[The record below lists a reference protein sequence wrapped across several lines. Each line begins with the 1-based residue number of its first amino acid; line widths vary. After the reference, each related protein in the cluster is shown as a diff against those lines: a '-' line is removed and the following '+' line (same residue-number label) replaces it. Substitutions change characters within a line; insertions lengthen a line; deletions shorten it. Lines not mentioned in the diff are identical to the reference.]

1 MKLHHVLF
9 SMVILGLAQVGCVS
23 STVRFPSSTEEIY
36 SYNHLKQNLLL
47 AAQNNVL
54 FHIPQDTLFE
64 TEKNEI
70 DSRCKE
76 VQKPFWTEKLSV
88 YLNMM
93 QTNPEWFTKF
103 HVIEIKKGDA
113 PKVVLENDLDGATI
127 LSIQYGKVESRGTVN
142 LKTNLPCATGRI
154 AEYLGKD
161 ITKTQF
167 EFPSVPDVRKVL
179 TTAGSRK
186 SVKRFEF
193 SNQFISYLAE
203 RGFILKFNHEIS
215 FEKNTANKFVFVEV
229 LNKLSR
235 ELGKR
240 KDNKHVNLWMK
251 ILNDARKSDE
261 IIQMFSLEN
270 QKQLKSGLKF
280 SVNENNSDSESYPYL
295 YMSYHVENEVIATS
309 DITDLNECL
318 AQIPSQKTNLFSR
331 QPTSEVLNDNKYV
344 KDYSCTS
351 IGSNSVEVTPT
362 EAFSSKSAPAP
373 DRSPAV
379 NTETH

>member
-1 MKLHHVLF
+1 MKLRYILL
-9 SMVILGLAQVGCVS
+9 SMVVMGLAQVGCVS
-23 STVRFPSSTEEIY
+23 STLRFPSSTDEIY
-36 SYNHLKQNLLL
+36 GYNHLKQNLLL

-54 FHIPQDTLFE
+54 FHIPQETLFA

-93 QTNPEWFTKF
+93 QTNPEWFTRF

-127 LSIQYGKVESRGTVN
+127 LSIQYGKVESRGIVN
-142 LKTNLPCATGRI
+142 LKTNMPCAKGRI
-154 AEYLGKD
+154 AEYLGKE
-161 ITKTQF
+161 IIKTQF
-167 EFPSVPDVRKVL
+167 DFPTVPEVRKVL
-179 TTAGSRK
+179 STAGVRK
-186 SVKRFEF
+186 TVKRFDF

-203 RGFILKFNHEIS
+203 RGFILKFSHEIS

-235 ELGKR
+235 ELAQR
-240 KDNKHVNLWMK
+240 KDNKHLNLWMK

-280 SVNENNSDSESYPYL
+280 SFNENNSESESYPYL
-295 YMSYHVENEVIATS
+295 YMSYNVDNEVIATS

-318 AQIPSQKTNLFSR
+318 AQIPTQKTNLFAR

-344 KDYSCTS
+344 KDYSCS
-351 IGSNSVEVTPT
+351 AVGSNNVTPT
-362 EAFSSKSAPAP
+362 EAYSSQSVPVSIRAPA
-373 DRSPAV
+373 
-379 NTETH
+379 NTHQ

>member
-1 MKLHHVLF
+1 MKLRYVLL
-9 SMVILGLAQVGCVS
+9 SMVVMGLAQVGCVS
-23 STVRFPSSTEEIY
+23 STLRFPSSTDEIY
-36 SYNHLKQNLLL
+36 GYNHLKQNLML
-47 AAQNNVL
+47 AAHNNVL

-93 QTNPEWFTKF
+93 QTNPEWFTRF

-127 LSIQYGKVESRGTVN
+127 LSIQYGKVESRGIVS
-142 LKTNLPCATGRI
+142 LKTNMPCAKGRI
-154 AEYLGKD
+154 AEYLGKE

-167 EFPSVPDVRKVL
+167 EFPTIPEVRKVL
-179 TTAGSRK
+179 SAAPARK
-186 SVKRFEF
+186 TVKRFEF

-215 FEKNTANKFVFVEV
+215 FEKNTANKFVFAEV

-280 SVNENNSDSESYPYL
+280 SVNDTNSESESYPYL
-295 YMSYHVENEVIATS
+295 YMSYNVDNEVITTS

-318 AQIPSQKTNLFSR
+318 AQIPSQKTNLFAR

-351 IGSNSVEVTPT
+351 VGSNSVDVTPT
-362 EAFSSKSAPAP
+362 EAYSSQSVPAPNRAPAAEN
-373 DRSPAV
+373 R
-379 NTETH
+379 